1 MLEGPQVRY
10 VRVDDVDDELARALR
25 LAHEIEELLGRRPSV
40 SDAQSTHATRIAR
53 AMSASLIDELE
64 ALVRGARK
72 SGVGTG

>member
-25 LAHEIEELLGRRPSV
+25 LAHEIEELLGRRSTV
-40 SDAQSTHATRIAR
+40 SDAQCAHSTRIAR

-72 SGVGTG
+72 SGVGAG